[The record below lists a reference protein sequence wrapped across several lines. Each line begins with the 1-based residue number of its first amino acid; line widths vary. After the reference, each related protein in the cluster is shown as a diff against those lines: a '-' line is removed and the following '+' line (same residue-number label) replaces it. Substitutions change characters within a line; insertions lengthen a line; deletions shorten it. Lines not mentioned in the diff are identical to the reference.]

1 MCVAIPRQVNFL
13 IDEAV
18 SKGKGTNAMINY
30 VHYYLEH
37 YWLGEQHAHLHADN
51 CAGQTKNDFFLCYL
65 AYRILLELHHSI
77 TYSFL
82 IAGHIISLAPIGAL
96 G

>member
-37 YWLGEQHAHLHADN
+37 Y
-51 CAGQTKNDFFLCYL
+51 
-65 AYRILLELHHSI
+65 
-77 TYSFL
+77 
-82 IAGHIISLAPIGAL
+82 
-96 G
+96 